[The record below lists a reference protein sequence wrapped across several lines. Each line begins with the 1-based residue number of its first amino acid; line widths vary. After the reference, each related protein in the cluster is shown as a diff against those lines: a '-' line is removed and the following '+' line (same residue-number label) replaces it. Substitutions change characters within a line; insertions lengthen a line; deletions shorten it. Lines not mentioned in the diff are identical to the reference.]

1 MTALLREAALVCTVL
16 GILSA
21 LAVLARSRDVQL
33 SVGVLLEFLLAAG
46 LLRLSADPTVQ
57 ALVTAVVIIGLRRL
71 IRFGLGVRTGM
82 TKGTG

>member
-21 LAVLARSRDVQL
+21 FAVLARSRDVQL
-33 SVGVLLEFLLAAG
+33 SVAVLLEFLLAAG

-57 ALVTAVVIIGLRRL
+57 ALVTAAVTIGLRRL
-71 IRFGLGVRTGM
+71 IRFGLGIRPAM
-82 TKGTG
+82 TKTTR